1 MFSLLGQSFVNVAQV
16 VNEPTLIIWSM
27 SHMVIWSLSHM
38 VNVTRRV
45 RFSHPKSEKFLVRTA
60 ENGLIKKIR
69 LILNFMT
76 SQSG

>member
-1 MFSLLGQSFVNVAQV
+1 MFSLLGQSFVKVAQV

-45 RFSHPKSEKFLVRTA
+45 RFSHPKSESCLVRTA